1 MGKEGLKMSMIEALR
16 HVNHVEVPR
25 AVEFRANTIDELYD
39 NVINLNRL
47 DHDVVLQWWRML
59 HDYVTGN
66 ETCRFFVRKLEH
78 EQRRGFV
85 SCFEDGLSYVFCDNS
100 FAKMIYGLAKGP
112 YQPRGVADFVE
123 AVNALRFKCLQCSHG
138 DENAVDGGG
147 NRYCV
152 YRNGAMPNF
161 HQEWKLAHIIGV
173 NQFYLGNYAD
183 FQGRYFQPGELE
195 DWAYDA
201 RYGFIVR
208 NMGNMRSPND
218 RGFFISHFLRFCNPM
233 NYFLIPK
240 GRNVRV
246 DVGAGFARD
255 ISEDVNLL
263 EYMRQRRLE
272 EFGDAWREF
281 EECARFSGFG
291 DIANR
296 AGIGNIR
303 VDFTCKPV
311 VGARRW
317 TGNSNPAVNR
327 QNNRMRPGV
336 RRQADVEIV
345 LNPADPVE
353 FKRQLLQT
361 HLARRTRVFA
371 DGRAP
376 LVDQWRAD
384 SFTVNSNLMGNIKSS
399 AAFRN
404 AARDGVTRLEFEIA
418 NN

>member
-1 MGKEGLKMSMIEALR
+1 MSMIEALR
-16 HVNHVEVPR
+16 GVYGVEIPR
-25 AVEFRANTIDELYD
+25 VGEFHANSIGELYN
-39 NVINLNRL
+39 NVIDLNKL
-47 DHDVVLQWWRML
+47 DHDVVLRWWRML
-59 HDYVTGN
+59 RDYVTGK
-66 ETCRFFVRKLEH
+66 EDCRVFVRKLEH

-85 SCFEDGLSYVFCDNS
+85 SCFEGGLSYVFCDNS
-100 FAKMIYGLAKGP
+100 FAKVIYGLARQP
-112 YQPRGVADFVE
+112 YSPRDVGDFTE
-123 AVNALRFKCLQCSHG
+123 AMSLLKFKCLHCSHG
-138 DENAVDGGG
+138 DERHAVDGGG

-152 YRNGAMPNF
+152 YKNGTMPNF

-173 NQFYLGNYAD
+173 NQFYLGNYTD

-201 RYGFIVR
+201 RYGLVVR
-208 NMGNMRSPND
+208 NMGNMRNSND

-233 NYFLIPK
+233 NYFLIPN
-240 GRNVRV
+240 GRKVRV
-246 DVGAGFARD
+246 GVGAGFARD

-263 EYMRQRRLE
+263 EYIRQRRLE

-296 AGIGNIR
+296 AGIGDIR
-303 VDFTCKPV
+303 VDFSCQPV

-317 TGNSNPAVNR
+317 NGNHNAAANR
-327 QNNRMRPGV
+327 QNNHMQPGARRP
-336 RRQADVEIV
+336 ANIDII
-345 LNPADPVE
+345 LDPADPVE

-376 LVDQWRAD
+376 MVDQWRAN
-384 SFTVNSNLMGNIKSS
+384 SFTTNSNLMGNIKSS

-404 AARDGVTRLEFEIA
+404 AARDGVARLEFAIV
-418 NN
+418 NNLSR